1 MTRDLVRALV
11 VFVALTVICG
21 LAYPVV
27 VWGIGQAAFSD
38 AADGSL
44 IRVDGRVVGSARMGQ
59 AFASDAYFQPRPSAV
74 DYSSV
79 PAGEDPSLGASGGS
93 NLGPNAQELADTVAE
108 RLQARAALEGVDPS
122 DVPVDL
128 VTASASGVDPDI
140 SVDAAR
146 LQVPRVARAAVARS
160 RRGRGAGR
168 RPCHRQDL
176 RLPRKRTASTSCGS
190 TSRSIGWRRRHD
202 ARSARRWPR

>member
-1 MTRDLVRALV
+1 VTRDLIRALV
-11 VFVALTVICG
+11 VFAALTIVCG

-27 VWGIGQAAFSD
+27 VWGIGQAAFAD

-44 IRVDGRVVGSARMGQ
+44 IHQDGRVIGSARMGQ

-79 PAGEDPSLGASGGS
+79 PAGEEPGPGASGGS
-93 NLGPNAQELADTVAE
+93 NLGPNAQELADTVAQ
-108 RLQARAALEGVDPS
+108 RLQERAALEGVDPS
-122 DVPVDL
+122 RVPVDL

-146 LQVPRVARAAVARS
+146 LQVARVARARSIDRAAVDALVDDHVIGKTFGFL
-160 RRGRGAGR
+160 GRDR
-168 RPCHRQDL
+168 VNVL
-176 RLPRKRTASTSCGS
+176 RLNLALDRLAPA
-190 TSRSIGWRRRHD
+190 
-202 ARSARRWPR
+202 P

>member
-44 IRVDGRVVGSARMGQ
+44 VRVDGRVVGSARMGQ

-74 DYSSV
+74 DYSSR
-79 PAGEDPSLGASGGS
+79 AGRRSASLGASGGS

-140 SVDAAR
+140 SVPAAR
-146 LQVPRVARAAVARS
+146 LQVPRVARARALDPAAVEALVDDHVID
-160 RRGRGAGR
+160 
-168 RPCHRQDL
+168 RPSASSE
-176 RLPRKRTASTSCGS
+176 RTG
-190 TSRSIGWRRRHD
+190 
-202 ARSARRWPR
+202 

>member
-27 VWGIGQAAFSD
+27 VWGIGQAAFAD

-44 IRVDGRVVGSARMGQ
+44 IRVDGSVVGSARMGQ
-59 AFASDAYFQPRPSAV
+59 GFASDAYFQPRPSAV

-79 PAGEDPSLGASGGS
+79 PAGEEPILGASGGS
-93 NLGPNAQELADTVAE
+93 NLGPNSQELADAVAQ
-108 RLQARAALEGVDPS
+108 RLRERAALEGVDPS
-122 DVPVDL
+122 RVPVDL

-140 SVDAAR
+140 SVAAAR
-146 LQVPRVARAAVARS
+146 LQVPRVARARSLDPAAVEALVDDHVIDKTFGFLGTDRVNV
-160 RRGRGAGR
+160 
-168 RPCHRQDL
+168 L
-176 RLPRKRTASTSCGS
+176 RLNLALDRLAPA
-190 TSRSIGWRRRHD
+190 
-202 ARSARRWPR
+202 P